1 MRERLVLAGKVENMA
16 TRKNPLFDTATTLG
30 KILVFLGVSAIC
42 GVLVAGL
49 LVPAAAVSGSAAS
62 GSIEFFDTL
71 PAELKV
77 DPPNQTTRILAADGS
92 EIASV
97 YTENRTKVALD
108 QISPFMK
115 DAVIAVED
123 SRFYEHGG
131 VDTTGI
137 LRALVSTARGNK
149 QGASTITQQYVNNVL
164 NANLAAEG
172 NEDQIKLNG
181 VNKGV
186 GDKLR
191 EMKLAIALEKEFSKE
206 EILEGYLNIVFFNR
220 DAYGV
225 EAASR
230 FFFSTSA
237 KDLTLP
243 QAALLAGLVNS
254 PSAFDPITNPENAKQ
269 RRDIVLGLMLN
280 QGKITQADHDAAVA
294 TPVEPKVTQ
303 PKQGCAYASSAP
315 YFCDYVL
322 HLLENNPAYGDEREE
337 RQRLIYGGGL
347 TITTTLDPAA
357 QAAAQEQVNASAGA
371 NPDKWGAAMV
381 SVQPN
386 SGKIVSMAQNTSFLP
401 AEGSFDSQVN
411 FNVDKLDK
419 DGNDLNGLGG
429 AQPGSTMKPF
439 TFAEW
444 LNEGKSMNT
453 VVNAAQRVYPLSFPW
468 RNSCGRVTGG
478 YSTLQKNQGL
488 GTAEDLQNAEPQWYR
503 SLSVLEGLYNSIN
516 TVTFASAAQLD
527 FCGIQ
532 KVVDAVG
539 LHSGLPKMDQNG
551 NIVLD
556 DAGNIAEPNPK
567 VDMST
572 LANLLGSTQTAPLTM
587 ASAFATFANDG
598 KYCEPIAITSV
609 TDQTGKQ
616 LPAQSTSC
624 RDAIKPEVARGV
636 NYALQEVLNRGSGS
650 LIQPRI
656 STRTSFPIGA
666 KTGTSNNNGSTWVV
680 GHTTGLA
687 TAAWFGDA
695 LGSQQRSG
703 QNITVNG
710 KFYQG
715 IDGYM
720 IAGPMFSNFMSR
732 IAPAYGT
739 EPFPAPPSNL
749 VNGGGGF
756 VTRTPAT
763 TAPQATQAPQAP
775 ATQAPAATQPAPAPS
790 NNGSGNGNGNG
801 NGDD

>member
-1 MRERLVLAGKVENMA
+1 MA
-16 TRKNPLFDTATTLG
+16 PRKNPLFDTATTLG

-92 EIASV
+92 EIANV

-115 DAVIAVED
+115 EAVIAVED
-123 SRFYEHGG
+123 SRFYDHGG

-149 QGASTITQQYVNNVL
+149 QGASTVTQQYVNNVL

-206 EILEGYLNIVFFNR
+206 QILEGYLNIVFFNR

-225 EAASR
+225 EAASK

-237 KDLTLP
+237 KDLSLP

-254 PSAFDPITNPENAKQ
+254 PSAFDPISNPESSKE
-269 RRDIVLGLMLN
+269 RRDLVLGLMLN
-280 QGKITQADHDAAVA
+280 QGKINQADHDAAVA
-294 TPVEPKVTQ
+294 TPVETKVT
-303 PKQGCAYASSAP
+303 PARQGCAYASTAP

-322 HLLENNPAYGDEREE
+322 HLLENNPAYGADLKE

-347 TITTTLDPAA
+347 TITTTLDPKA
-357 QAAAQEQVNASAGA
+357 QAVAQEQVNASAGA

-386 SGKIVSMAQNTSFLP
+386 TGKIISMAQNTSFLP

-453 VVNAAQRVYPLSFPW
+453 VVNAAQRIYPLSFPW
-468 RNSCGRVTGG
+468 RNTCGKVTGG
-478 YSTLQKNQGL
+478 YSTAQKNQGL
-488 GTAEDLQNAEPQWYR
+488 GTADDLQNAEPQWYR
-503 SLSVLEGLYNSIN
+503 PLSVLEGLYNSIN

-539 LHSGLPKMDQNG
+539 LHSGLPSAD
-551 NIVLD
+551 
-556 DAGNIAEPNPK
+556 EPNPK
-567 VDMST
+567 VNMST
-572 LANLLGSTQTAPLTM
+572 LGNLLGSTQTSPLTM

-598 KYCEPIAITSV
+598 KFCEAIAVTSV
-609 TDQTGKQ
+609 TDGSGKQ

-624 RDAIKPEVARGV
+624 RDAIKPDVARGV
-636 NYALQEVLNRGSGS
+636 NHALQEVLNRGSGS

-695 LGSQQRSG
+695 LGDQGRAG

-720 IAGPMFSNFMSR
+720 IAGPMFSRFMSQ

-739 EPFPAPPSNL
+739 NPFPAPPSNL
-749 VNGGGGF
+749 LNGT
-756 VTRTPAT
+756 TRSTSPAT
-763 TAPQATQAPQAP
+763 SQATQAPAP
-775 ATQAPAATQPAPAPS
+775 TTTQPAPAPS
-790 NNGSGNGNGNG
+790 NNDKGNGNGNG
-801 NGDD
+801 NG

>member
-1 MRERLVLAGKVENMA
+1 MA
-16 TRKNPLFDTATTLG
+16 SRKNPLFDTATTLG
-30 KILVFLGVSAIC
+30 KILLFLGVSAIC

-62 GSIEFFDTL
+62 GSIDFFDAL

-97 YTENRTKVALD
+97 YTENRTKVSLD
-108 QISPFMK
+108 QISPNMK
-115 DAVIAVED
+115 NAIIAVED

-191 EMKLAIALEKEFSKE
+191 EMKLAIALEKEFSKDQ
-206 EILEGYLNIVFFNR
+206 ILEGYLNIVFFNR
-220 DAYGV
+220 DAYGI

-230 FFFSTSA
+230 YFFSTSA

-254 PSAFDPITNPENAKQ
+254 PSAFDPIANPEKSKQ
-269 RRDIVLGLMLN
+269 RRDLVLGLMLD
-280 QGKITQADHDAAVA
+280 QHKITQEEHDAAVA

-303 PKQGCAYASSAP
+303 PKQGCAYAATAP

-322 HLLENNPAYGDEREE
+322 HLLENNPAYGSDINDR
-337 RQRLIYGGGL
+337 RRLIYGGGL
-347 TITTTLDPAA
+347 TITTTLDPNA
-357 QAAAQEQVNASAGA
+357 QATAQEQANAAAGD

-381 SVQPN
+381 SVQPGT
-386 SGKIVSMAQNTSFLP
+386 GKIISMAQNTTFLP
-401 AEGSFDSQVN
+401 GQGFDSQLN

-419 DGNDLNGLGG
+419 DGNDLNGMGG

-444 LNEGKSMNT
+444 LNEGKTMNT
-453 VVNAAQRVYPLSFPW
+453 VVNAAQRVYPIGFPW
-468 RNSCGRVTGG
+468 RNTCGKVQGA
-478 YSTLQKNQGL
+478 YSTAQKNQGL
-488 GTAEDLQNAEPQWYR
+488 DAADDLQNAEPKWYR
-503 SLSVLEGLYNSIN
+503 PLTVLEGLYNSIN

-539 LHSGLPKMDQNG
+539 LHGGLPSADG
-551 NIVLD
+551 SD
-556 DAGNIAEPNPK
+556 PNPS
-567 VDMST
+567 VNMMT
-572 LANLLGSTQTAPLTM
+572 LGNLLGSTQTAPLTM

-609 TDQTGKQ
+609 TDGTGKQ
-616 LPAQSTSC
+616 LPAQSSSC

-636 NYALQEVLNRGSGS
+636 NYALQEVLNQGSGS
-650 LIQPRI
+650 LIKPRI

-687 TAAWFGDA
+687 TAAWFGDP
-695 LGSQQRSG
+695 LGAQDRAG

-710 KFYQG
+710 QFYQG

-720 IAGPMFSNFMSR
+720 IAGPMFSNYMAK

-739 EPFPAPPSNL
+739 NPFPAPPSNMI
-749 VNGGGGF
+749 NGS
-756 VTRTPAT
+756 TRSTTPSTSAPQAP
-763 TAPQATQAPQAP
+763 TAPQATQAPAP
-775 ATQAPAATQPAPAPS
+775 QPTS
-790 NNGSGNGNGNG
+790 NGNGNG
-801 NGDD
+801 NGKGNG

>member
-1 MRERLVLAGKVENMA
+1 M
-16 TRKNPLFDTATTLG
+16 
-30 KILVFLGVSAIC
+30 SAVC

-92 EIASV
+92 EIANV

-108 QISPFMK
+108 QISPFVK
-115 DAVIAVED
+115 EAVIAVED

-137 LRALVSTARGNK
+137 LRALVSTARGNR

-206 EILEGYLNIVFFNR
+206 QILEGYLNIVFFNR
-220 DAYGV
+220 DAT
-225 EAASR
+225 ASR
-230 FFFSTSA
+230 LPPGSSSAPPPRTS
-237 KDLTLP
+237 P
-243 QAALLAGLVNS
+243 SPRPHCWPLVNS
-254 PSAFDPITNPENAKQ
+254 PSAFDPINNPESSKQ
-269 RRDIVLGLMLN
+269 RRDLVLGLMLD
-280 QGKITQADHDAAVA
+280 QGKITQADYDAAVA
-294 TPVEPKVTQ
+294 TPVETKVT
-303 PKQGCAYASSAP
+303 PARQGCAYASTAP

-322 HLLENNPAYGDEREE
+322 HLLENNPAYGADLKE

-347 TITTTLDPAA
+347 TITTTLDPTA

-386 SGKIVSMAQNTSFLP
+386 SGKIISMAQNTTFLP

-453 VVNAAQRVYPLSFPW
+453 VVNSAQRVYPLSFPW
-468 RNSCGRVTGG
+468 RHTCGKVTGG
-478 YSTLQKNQGL
+478 YSTAQKNQGL
-488 GTAEDLQNAEPQWYR
+488 GTADDLQNAEPQWYR
-503 SLSVLEGLYNSIN
+503 PLSVLEGLYNSIN

-532 KVVDAVG
+532 KIVDATG
-539 LHSGLPKMDQNG
+539 LHGGLP
-551 NIVLD
+551 
-556 DAGNIAEPNPK
+556 AEGDPNPK
-567 VDMST
+567 INMS
-572 LANLLGSTQTAPLTM
+572 LLGNLLGSTQTSPLTM

-598 KYCEPIAITSV
+598 KFCEAIAITSV
-609 TDQTGKQ
+609 TDATGKQ

-695 LGSQQRSG
+695 LGAQDRPG

-749 VNGGGGF
+749 LNGS
-756 VTRTPAT
+756 TRSTTPAT
-763 TAPQATQAPQAP
+763 TAPQASQA
-775 ATQAPAATQPAPAPS
+775 PAPAPTTQPTQQPAPQPT
-790 NNGSGNGNGNG
+790 GNGNGNDNG
-801 NGDD
+801 NGNG

>member
-1 MRERLVLAGKVENMA
+1 MA

-30 KILVFLGVSAIC
+30 KILVFLGVSAVC

-92 EIASV
+92 EIANV

-108 QISPFMK
+108 QISPFVK
-115 DAVIAVED
+115 EAVIAVED

-137 LRALVSTARGNK
+137 LRALVSTARGNR

-206 EILEGYLNIVFFNR
+206 QILEGYLNIVFFNR
-220 DAYGV
+220 DAYGI

-254 PSAFDPITNPENAKQ
+254 PSAFDPINNPESSKQ
-269 RRDIVLGLMLN
+269 RRDLVLGLMLD
-280 QGKITQADHDAAVA
+280 QGKITQADYDAAVA
-294 TPVEPKVTQ
+294 TPVETKVT
-303 PKQGCAYASSAP
+303 PARQGCAYASTAP

-322 HLLENNPAYGDEREE
+322 HLLENNPAYGADLKE

-347 TITTTLDPAA
+347 TITTTLDPTA

-386 SGKIVSMAQNTSFLP
+386 SGKIISMAQNTTFLP

-453 VVNAAQRVYPLSFPW
+453 VVNSAQRVYPLSFPW
-468 RNSCGRVTGG
+468 RHTCGKVTGG
-478 YSTLQKNQGL
+478 YSTAQKNQGL
-488 GTAEDLQNAEPQWYR
+488 GTADDLQNAEPQWYR
-503 SLSVLEGLYNSIN
+503 PLSVLEGLYNSIN

-532 KVVDAVG
+532 KIVDATG
-539 LHSGLPKMDQNG
+539 LHGGLP
-551 NIVLD
+551 
-556 DAGNIAEPNPK
+556 AEGDPNPK
-567 VDMST
+567 INMS
-572 LANLLGSTQTAPLTM
+572 LLGNLLGSTQTSPLTM

-598 KYCEPIAITSV
+598 KFCEAIAITSV
-609 TDQTGKQ
+609 TDATGKQ

-695 LGSQQRSG
+695 LGAQDRPG

-749 VNGGGGF
+749 LNGS
-756 VTRTPAT
+756 TRSTTPAT
-763 TAPQATQAPQAP
+763 TAPQASQAP
-775 ATQAPAATQPAPAPS
+775 APTTQPTQQPAPQPT
-790 NNGSGNGNGNG
+790 GNGNGNDNG
-801 NGDD
+801 NGNG

>member
-1 MRERLVLAGKVENMA
+1 MRESVAVAGKVENMA
-16 TRKNPLFDTATTLG
+16 TRNNPLFDTATTLG
-30 KILVFLGVSAIC
+30 KILLFLGVSAIC

-62 GSIEFFDTL
+62 GSIDFFDSL

-77 DPPNQTTRILAADGS
+77 DPPSQTTRILAADGS

-97 YTENRTKVALD
+97 YTENRTKVPLD
-108 QISPFMK
+108 QISPNMK
-115 DAVIAVED
+115 NAIIAVED

-137 LRALVSTARGNK
+137 LRALVATARGNK

-164 NANLAAEG
+164 NANLAAAGE
-172 NEDQIKLNG
+172 EDQIKLNG

-191 EMKLAIALEKEFSKE
+191 EMKLSIALEKEFSKDQ
-206 EILEGYLNIVFFNR
+206 ILEGYLNIVFFNR
-220 DAYGV
+220 DAYGI

-230 FFFSTSA
+230 YFFSTTA

-254 PSAFDPITNPENAKQ
+254 PSAFDPITNPEKSKQ
-269 RRDIVLGLMLN
+269 RRDLVLGLMKD
-280 QGKITQADHDAAVA
+280 QKKITPEEYEAAVA

-303 PKQGCAYASSAP
+303 PKQGCAYAASAP

-322 HLLENNPAYGDEREE
+322 HLLENNPAYGADKEE
-337 RQRLIYGGGL
+337 RQHVIYGGGL
-347 TITTTLDPAA
+347 TITTTLDPKA
-357 QAAAQEQVNASAGA
+357 QATAQEQADAAAGA
-371 NPDKWGAAMV
+371 NPDKWGASMV
-381 SVQPN
+381 SVQPGT
-386 SGKIVSMAQNTSFLP
+386 GKIISMAQNTSFL
-401 AEGSFDSQVN
+401 AGAGGFNSQLN
-411 FNVDKLDK
+411 FNVDQLDK
-419 DGNDLNGLGG
+419 DGNDLNGVGG
-429 AQPGSTMKPF
+429 FQPGSTMKPF

-453 VVNAAQRVYPLSFPW
+453 VVNAAQRVYPIGYPW
-468 RNSCGRVTGG
+468 KNTCGKVQGA
-478 YSTLQKNQGL
+478 YSTAQKNARL
-488 GTAEDLQNAEPQWYR
+488 DAADDLQNAEPQWYKP
-503 SLSVLEGLYNSIN
+503 LTVLEGLYNSIN

-532 KVVDAVG
+532 KIADAVG
-539 LHSGLPKMDQNG
+539 LHSGLPSAD
-551 NIVLD
+551 
-556 DAGNIAEPNPK
+556 EPNPK
-567 VDMST
+567 INMMT
-572 LANLLGSTQTAPLTM
+572 LGNLLGSTQTSPLTM

-609 TDQTGKQ
+609 VDASGKQ
-616 LPAQSTSC
+616 LPAQSSSC

-656 STRTSFPIGA
+656 STKTSFPIGA

-687 TAAWFGDA
+687 TAAWFGDP
-695 LGSQQRSG
+695 LGNQGRAG

-720 IAGPMFSNFMSR
+720 IAGPMFSNYMAKV
-732 IAPAYGT
+732 APGYGAN
-739 EPFPAPPSNL
+739 PFPAPPSNM
-749 VNGGGGF
+749 VNGT
-756 VTRTPAT
+756 TRTTTPAT
-763 TAPQATQAPQAP
+763 TAPQATQAPAPQGTQAP
-775 ATQAPAATQPAPAPS
+775 ATQAPAPAPTS
-790 NNGSGNGNGNG
+790 NGNGNNGKG
-801 NGDD
+801 NG

>member
-1 MRERLVLAGKVENMA
+1 MA
-16 TRKNPLFDTATTLG
+16 PRKNPLFDTATTLG

-62 GSIEFFDTL
+62 GSIDFFDTL

-108 QISPFMK
+108 QISPFVK
-115 DAVIAVED
+115 EAVIAVED

-137 LRALVSTARGNK
+137 LRAVVSTARGNK

-164 NANLAAEG
+164 NSNLAAEG
-172 NEDQIKLNG
+172 RDEDIKLNG

-206 EILEGYLNIVFFNR
+206 QILEGYLNIVFFNR
-220 DAYGV
+220 DAYGI

-230 FFFSTSA
+230 FFFSTTA
-237 KDLTLP
+237 KNLTLP

-254 PSAFDPITNPENAKQ
+254 PSAFDPINNPENAKQ
-269 RRDIVLGLMLN
+269 RRDLVLGLMLS
-280 QGKITQADHDAAVA
+280 QGKITKAEHDAAVA
-294 TPVEPKVTQ
+294 TPVKPKVTQ

-322 HLLENNPAYGDEREE
+322 HLLENNPAYGADINER
-337 RQRLIYGGGL
+337 RRLIYGGGL
-347 TITTTLDPAA
+347 TITTTLDPKA
-357 QAAAQEQVNASAGA
+357 QATAQEQVNASAGA
-371 NPDKWGAAMV
+371 NPDKWGAALV
-381 SVQPN
+381 SLQPN
-386 SGKIVSMAQNTSFLP
+386 SGKIVSMAQNTTFLP
-401 AEGSFDSQVN
+401 NRGFDSQLN

-419 DGNDLNGLGG
+419 DGNDLNGIGG
-429 AQPGSTMKPF
+429 FQPGSTMKPF
-439 TFAEW
+439 TFAQW
-444 LNEGKSMNT
+444 LNEGKPMNT
-453 VVNAAQRVYPLSFPW
+453 VVNSAQRVYPVGFPW
-468 RNSCGRVTGG
+468 RNSCGTVTGA
-478 YSTLQKNQGL
+478 YSTADKNAGL
-488 GTAEDLQNAEPQWYR
+488 DAADDLQNAEPQWYR
-503 SLSVLEGLYNSIN
+503 PLSVLEGLYNSIN

-539 LHSGLPKMDQNG
+539 LHGGLPSADG
-551 NIVLD
+551 S
-556 DAGNIAEPNPK
+556 EPNPK
-567 VDMST
+567 VNMMT
-572 LANLLGSTQTAPLTM
+572 LGNLLGSTQTSPLTM

-598 KYCEPIAITSV
+598 KFCEAIAINSV
-609 TDQTGKQ
+609 TDATGKQ

-636 NYALQEVLNRGSGS
+636 NHALQEVMNRGSGS
-650 LIQPRI
+650 LIEPRL

-695 LGSQQRSG
+695 LGAQGRPG
-703 QNITVNG
+703 QNVTVNG

-720 IAGPMFSNFMSR
+720 IAGPMFSNFMTQ

-739 EPFPAPPSNL
+739 EPFPEPPNEL
-749 VNGGGGF
+749 LYGGGDF
-756 VTRTPAT
+756 TRSATPVE
-763 TAPQATQAPQAP
+763 PQAEAPQAP
-775 ATQAPAATQPAPAPS
+775 APDAPAAPQPAPEPS
-790 NNGSGNGNGNG
+790 NNGNGNRNG
-801 NGDD
+801 NNDD

>member
-1 MRERLVLAGKVENMA
+1 MA

-30 KILVFLGVSAIC
+30 KILVFLGVSAVC

-92 EIASV
+92 EIANV

-108 QISPFMK
+108 QISPFVK
-115 DAVIAVED
+115 EAVIAVED

-137 LRALVSTARGNK
+137 LRALVSTARGNR

-206 EILEGYLNIVFFNR
+206 QILEGYLNIVFFNR
-220 DAYGV
+220 DAYGI

-254 PSAFDPITNPENAKQ
+254 PSAFDPINNPESSKQ
-269 RRDIVLGLMLN
+269 RRDLVLGLMLD
-280 QGKITQADHDAAVA
+280 QGKITQADYDAAVA
-294 TPVEPKVTQ
+294 TPVETKVT
-303 PKQGCAYASSAP
+303 PARQGCAYASTAP

-322 HLLENNPAYGDEREE
+322 HLLENNPAYGADLKE

-347 TITTTLDPAA
+347 TITTTLDPTA

-386 SGKIVSMAQNTSFLP
+386 SGKIISMAQNTTFLP

-453 VVNAAQRVYPLSFPW
+453 VVNSAQRVYPLSFPW
-468 RNSCGRVTGG
+468 RHTCGKVTGG
-478 YSTLQKNQGL
+478 YSTAQKNQGL
-488 GTAEDLQNAEPQWYR
+488 GTADDLQNAEPQWYR
-503 SLSVLEGLYNSIN
+503 PLSVLEGLYNSIN

-532 KVVDAVG
+532 KIVDATG
-539 LHSGLPKMDQNG
+539 LHGGLP
-551 NIVLD
+551 
-556 DAGNIAEPNPK
+556 AEGDPNPK
-567 VDMST
+567 INMS
-572 LANLLGSTQTAPLTM
+572 LLGNLLGSTQTSPLTM

-598 KYCEPIAITSV
+598 KFCEAIAITSV
-609 TDQTGKQ
+609 TDATGKQ

-695 LGSQQRSG
+695 LGAQDRPG

-749 VNGGGGF
+749 LNGS
-756 VTRTPAT
+756 TRSTTPAT
-763 TAPQATQAPQAP
+763 TAPQASQA
-775 ATQAPAATQPAPAPS
+775 PAPAPTTQPTQQPAPQPT
-790 NNGSGNGNGNG
+790 GNGNGNDNG
-801 NGDD
+801 NGNG

>member
-1 MRERLVLAGKVENMA
+1 MA
-16 TRKNPLFDTATTLG
+16 TRNNPLFDTATTLG
-30 KILVFLGVSAIC
+30 KILLFLGVSAVC

-62 GSIEFFDTL
+62 GSIDFFDSL

-77 DPPNQTTRILAADGS
+77 DPPSQTTRILAADGS

-97 YTENRTKVALD
+97 YTENRTKVPLD
-108 QISPFMK
+108 QISPNMK
-115 DAVIAVED
+115 NAIIAVED

-137 LRALVSTARGNK
+137 LRALVATARGNK

-164 NANLAAEG
+164 NANLAAAGE
-172 NEDQIKLNG
+172 EDQIKLNG

-191 EMKLAIALEKEFSKE
+191 EMKLSIALEKEFTKDQ
-206 EILEGYLNIVFFNR
+206 ILEGYLNIVFFNR
-220 DAYGV
+220 DAYGI

-230 FFFSTSA
+230 YFFSTTA

-254 PSAFDPITNPENAKQ
+254 PSAFDPITNPEKSKQ
-269 RRDIVLGLMLN
+269 RRDLVLGLMKD
-280 QGKITQADHDAAVA
+280 QKKITPEEYQAAVA

-303 PKQGCAYASSAP
+303 PKQGCAYAASAP
-315 YFCDYVL
+315 YFCDYIL
-322 HLLENNPAYGDEREE
+322 HLLENNPAYGADKEE
-337 RQRLIYGGGL
+337 RQHVIYGGGL
-347 TITTTLDPAA
+347 TITTTLDPKA
-357 QAAAQEQVNASAGA
+357 QATAQEQADAAAGA
-371 NPDKWGAAMV
+371 NPDKWGASMV
-381 SVQPN
+381 SVQPGT
-386 SGKIVSMAQNTSFLP
+386 GKIISMAQNTSFL
-401 AEGSFDSQVN
+401 AGAGGFNSQLN
-411 FNVDKLDK
+411 FNVDQLDK
-419 DGNDLNGLGG
+419 DGSDLNGIGG
-429 AQPGSTMKPF
+429 FQPGSTMKPF

-444 LNEGKSMNT
+444 LNEGKTMNT
-453 VVNAAQRVYPLSFPW
+453 VVNAAQRVYPVGYPW
-468 RNSCGRVTGG
+468 RNTCGKVQGA
-478 YSTLQKNQGL
+478 YSTAQKNAGL
-488 GTAEDLQNAEPQWYR
+488 DAADDLQNAEPQWYKP
-503 SLSVLEGLYNSIN
+503 LTVLEGLYNSIN

-532 KVVDAVG
+532 KIADAVG
-539 LHSGLPKMDQNG
+539 LHSGLPSADG
-551 NIVLD
+551 SE
-556 DAGNIAEPNPK
+556 ANPK
-567 VDMST
+567 VNMMT
-572 LANLLGSTQTAPLTM
+572 LGNLLGSTQTSPLTM

-609 TDQTGKQ
+609 TDATGKQ
-616 LPAQSTSC
+616 LPAQSSNC

-636 NYALQEVLNRGSGS
+636 NYALQEVLNRGSGA

-656 STRTSFPIGA
+656 STKTSFPIGA

-687 TAAWFGDA
+687 TAAWFGDP
-695 LGSQQRSG
+695 LGNQGRAG

-720 IAGPMFSNFMSR
+720 IAGPMFSNYMAK

-739 EPFPAPPSNL
+739 NPFPAPPSNM
-749 VNGGGGF
+749 VSGP
-756 VTRTPAT
+756 TKSTTPAT
-763 TAPQATQAPQAP
+763 TAPQATQAPVPSAPATQAP
-775 ATQAPAATQPAPAPS
+775 ATQAPAPG
-790 NNGSGNGNGNG
+790 NNGNGKG
-801 NGDD
+801 NG